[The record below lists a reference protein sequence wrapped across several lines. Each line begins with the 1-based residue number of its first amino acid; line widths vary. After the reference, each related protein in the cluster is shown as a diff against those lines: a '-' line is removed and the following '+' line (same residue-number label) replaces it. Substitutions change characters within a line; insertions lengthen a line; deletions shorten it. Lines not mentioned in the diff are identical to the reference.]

1 MRRRSEENAM
11 KNLFAWVAM
20 AVCVAFTGAVLAQ
33 DKKAD
38 KAADKQVFTADNGS
52 FSKNLTTFA
61 VQVLFKF

>member
-11 KNLFAWVAM
+11 KNLFAWVAI

-38 KAADKQVFTADNGS
+38 KAAD
-52 FSKNLTTFA
+52 
-61 VQVLFKF
+61 